1 MTSRMRRRLVA
12 FAVAALSAMTLLV
25 TSAGVALATVPGGLT
40 DGQGMNVGR
49 GGIFNVTPPTD
60 WSALSILGG
69 LAISAALIAL
79 IVWLGM
85 RSDNRARTRLALAPA
100 SGAGETRPAR
110 TEDQERRAA

>member
-12 FAVAALSAMTLLV
+12 FAVAAVSAMTLLV
-25 TSAGVALATVPGGLT
+25 VSAGVALATVPGGLT

-60 WSALSILGG
+60 WSTLSIIGG

-79 IVWLGM
+79 IAWLGI
-85 RSDNRARTRLALAPA
+85 RADRNARTRLALAPD
-100 SGAGETRPAR
+100 EPR
-110 TEDQERRAA
+110 

>member
-1 MTSRMRRRLVA
+1 
-12 FAVAALSAMTLLV
+12 MTLLV

-60 WSALSILGG
+60 WSALSISSAAC
-69 LAISAALIAL
+69 AISAALIAL

-85 RSDNRARTRLALAPA
+85 RSDNRARTRLALALA
-100 SGAGETRPAR
+100 SGAGETRTAR
-110 TEDQERRAA
+110 SEDQERRAA